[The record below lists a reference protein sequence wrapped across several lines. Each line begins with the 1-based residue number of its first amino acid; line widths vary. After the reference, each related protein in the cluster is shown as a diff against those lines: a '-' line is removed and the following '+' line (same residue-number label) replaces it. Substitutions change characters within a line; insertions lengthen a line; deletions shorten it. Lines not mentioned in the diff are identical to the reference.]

1 MIVSTTR
8 QNYLSHWSNRAWKTR
23 KRSTQGKGGLRS
35 QIVSS
40 ICTSIVLLKS
50 TTGRIPH
57 VCPPPSNQY
66 LSGTTNERNKKSF
79 SLLDDYSKWSVV
91 FVWWCNC
98 HGLNYWEIFFV
109 CFLGFLYFDPKKRKK
124 LTMIPWIFI
133 VIHTVWFRASPALAG
148 CR

>member
-1 MIVSTTR
+1 MIVSSTR

-40 ICTSIVLLKS
+40 IFTSIVLLKS

-57 VCPPPSNQY
+57 VCPPPCSTSNQY
-66 LSGTTNERNKKSF
+66 LSGATNERNKKSF

-109 CFLGFLYFDPKKRKK
+109 FFLGFLFFDPKKRKK
-124 LTMIPWIFI
+124 TNHDTLDFYCYPYC
-133 VIHTVWFRASPALAG
+133 VV
-148 CR
+148 